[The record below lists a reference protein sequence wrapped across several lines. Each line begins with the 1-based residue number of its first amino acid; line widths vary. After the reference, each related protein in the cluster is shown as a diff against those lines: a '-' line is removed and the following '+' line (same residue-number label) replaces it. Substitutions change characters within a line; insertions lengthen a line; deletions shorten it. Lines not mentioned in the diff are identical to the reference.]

1 LKTVKAYTLKGKL
14 LCFIIHVLCF
24 PLSIIKGKKWLKPR
38 VFEENPWSMTL
49 KDIIYFTYKYYYHS
63 PLIPENDQIVEHF
76 RSKVESKNK
85 EFQTLVSVSI
95 GGDLMPYKLI
105 KPENTNYLWDEI
117 GPDFFASDIV
127 FANLETPFVENRP
140 EKFVPEVML
149 NNMLFNTDQN
159 TFDVFN
165 GNKMF
170 KGFDVLS
177 VANNHSIDQGID
189 GLNKTI
195 EKLKTQEIK
204 SIGAKL
210 NESDNSFEI
219 FEVNGIKLAFLAY
232 TYSLNQFTLE
242 DKMQWKV
249 NFLRLNTANVSIDE
263 IAKDVINCR
272 QLGAEFIICSLHCGN
287 AYQVYPSQQTI
298 DLYQNI
304 FSQCGVDVIAGGHPH
319 NLQPWKSYS
328 YLDANSGKQK
338 TGFAIYS
345 LGDFI
350 AYDIYSW
357 CHLCAYVKLEIGRNS
372 DGEVVFKPTVRPLV
386 MLRQK
391 NELKLDYAERVFYG
405 TNLSDELKHI
415 KVLYEK
421 CMEGAGS
428 SAPSM
433 SL

>member
-1 LKTVKAYTLKGKL
+1 MKTVKAYTLKGKL
-14 LCFIIHVLCF
+14 LCFIIQVLCF

-38 VFEENPWSMTL
+38 VFEENPRTMTL

-63 PLIPENDQIVEHF
+63 PLIPENNQIVEHF
-76 RSKVESKNK
+76 RSRVESKNE

-95 GGDLMPYKLI
+95 GGDLMPYELI
-105 KPENTNYLWDEI
+105 KPKNTKSLWDEV
-117 GPDFFASDIV
+117 GPDFFASDIA
-127 FANLETPFVENRP
+127 FANLETPFVEDKP

-165 GNKMF
+165 GNKNF

-189 GLNKTI
+189 GLNETLR
-195 EKLKTQEIK
+195 KLDTLGIK
-204 SIGAKL
+204 SVGAKL

-219 FEVNGIKLAFLAY
+219 FEVKGIKLAFLAY
-232 TYSLNQFTLE
+232 TYSLNQFTIE
-242 DKMQWKV
+242 DDIQWKV
-249 NFLRLNTANVSIDE
+249 NYLRLNTEDVSVDG
-263 IAKDVINCR
+263 IAKDVIACR
-272 QLGAEFIICSLHCGN
+272 QLGAEFVICSLHCGN

-298 DLYQNI
+298 NLYHNV
-304 FSQCGVDVIAGGHPH
+304 FSKCGVDVIAGGHPH
-319 NLQPWKSYS
+319 NLQPWNSCIFT
-328 YLDANSGKQK
+328 DPISGKAK
-338 TGFAIYS
+338 VGFAIYS

-386 MLRQK
+386 MLKQK
-391 NELKLDYAERVFYG
+391 NELTLHYADTLLFQK
-405 TNLSDELKHI
+405 NLNSELKHI

-421 CMEGAGS
+421 CMEGADS
-428 SAPSM
+428 IAPSI
-433 SL
+433 